1 MPKTANSKNPGTV
14 LQSFMDKYE
23 INPFIVSKALDV
35 AYQSVTNI
43 LKGKAR
49 ITVSMALRLAAYF
62 GNTPQFWLDIQNSSE
77 IEGYTSDSKFM
88 SSIKKIPKAA
98 KPAAKEK
105 KETKTK
111 TGKKKTNT
119 LAEKRKKAA
128 KTPGAKK
135 PKGKRAGRPAKK

>member
-1 MPKTANSKNPGTV
+1 MPKTANHKTPGIV
-14 LQSFMDKYE
+14 LQSFIDKNE

-62 GNTPQFWLDIQNSSE
+62 GNTPQFWLDTQNTAE
-77 IEGYTSDSKFM
+77 IEELTSDKKFM
-88 SSIKKIPKAA
+88 SAIKKIPKVQ
-98 KPAAKEK
+98 KTAAKEK

-111 TGKKKTNT
+111 IGKRKLNT
-119 LAEKRKKAA
+119 LAEKRKKAL
-128 KTPGAKK
+128 KTPGAKI
-135 PKGKRAGRPAKK
+135 PKGKKAGRLK

>member
-1 MPKTANSKNPGTV
+1 MPKTTNSKNPGIV
-14 LQSFMDKYE
+14 LQSFIDKYE

-35 AYQSVTNI
+35 AYQSVANI
-43 LKGKAR
+43 IKGKAR

-77 IEGYTSDSKFM
+77 IESYTSDSKFM
-88 SSIKKIPKAA
+88 SALKKIPKVA
-98 KPAAKEK
+98 KPAVKEK
-105 KETKTK
+105 KQKAG
-111 TGKKKTNT
+111 GKKLNT